1 MICKKQEIITKKYT
15 YMDLQKISKN
25 NHHLF
30 TLPQEKTLTLLSTLS
45 CARYVMIL
53 DGLIIIIKW
62 NVSMELQE
70 QITSN
75 NKKFKSFAKS

>member
-25 NHHLF
+25 NHHVF
-30 TLPQEKTLTLLSTLS
+30 TLHKKKNIFRSTMW

-53 DGLIIIIKW
+53 DGLTIIIKW
-62 NVSMELQE
+62 NVSMEL
-70 QITSN
+70 
-75 NKKFKSFAKS
+75 

>member
-25 NHHLF
+25 NHHAYVYI
-30 TLPQEKTLTLLSTLS
+30 TQEKNIFRSTMW

-53 DGLIIIIKW
+53 DGLTIFIKW
-62 NVSMELQE
+62 NVSMEL
-70 QITSN
+70 
-75 NKKFKSFAKS
+75 